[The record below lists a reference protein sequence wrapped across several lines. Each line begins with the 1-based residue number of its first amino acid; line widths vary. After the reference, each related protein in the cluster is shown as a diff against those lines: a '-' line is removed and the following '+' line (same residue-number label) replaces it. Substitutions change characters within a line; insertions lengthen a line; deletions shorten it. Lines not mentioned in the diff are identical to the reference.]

1 MKKLIVTPFFEVLS
15 KNELEKLT
23 SDELEILLADFGDE
37 ISRLCDTE
45 KNNKFIFRTLNNTRV
60 RLCALNIFSDKAGKK
75 CTNYRIS
82 N

>member
-1 MKKLIVTPFFEVLS
+1 MKKLIVIPFFEVLS

-45 KNNKFIFRTLNNTRV
+45 KT
-60 RLCALNIFSDKAGKK
+60 
-75 CTNYRIS
+75 TNLS
-82 N
+82 FGH